1 MTVRAALDG
10 WSTDQEE
17 RASLDTE
24 GKTQRDLWS
33 VAGLALLGALLYG
46 AALPPIAWS
55 GIAWAALLPWSIIV
69 ALPRQL
75 SWREWRWIWL
85 AAWLLWLGL
94 LYFIPI
100 PHPALWLFWPLL
112 AAYCALYI
120 PAFIAAARWLHFRG
134 RLPLCLAVPISW
146 AGLEWVRGNFLTG
159 FAMGFLSHSQ
169 FRQPLVI
176 QVAELGGAYL
186 LSFLLAMCAAF
197 AARGVM
203 LEQQLR
209 ANSAELDRRQTKRS
223 MLLQIAGV
231 LAVFLGVCFYGAGSL
246 GGFSGKL
253 TAEKKSQLKEEAA
266 KQAGLQALVI
276 QGSIDTTF
284 PATREEVEQVFAS
297 QFQQYRDLTIAARKE
312 FPEAQLVIWPET
324 IFVQPL
330 FLPAELEREVDAQQA
345 ALFEQARREFSL
357 CFQASMGA
365 LPREDETEPACQ
377 NCLPLLTGVS
387 AHDLQTSLS
396 YNSVGL
402 IGESCEVVA
411 RYDKM
416 HRVIVGEY
424 LPFGEWFP
432 WIYRFTPVG
441 RGIAQGRAA
450 VAMELGGVRLC
461 PSICFESTVPHLI
474 RRQVQELAAAGKEPD
489 VLVNPTNDGW
499 FFGTSCLDLH
509 LACNVFRA
517 VEMRRPMVVAANT
530 GFSAW
535 IDAQGRILEQ
545 GPRRATGYFPVSLQ
559 RSDGK
564 PSGYRIIGDWPWLLC
579 GLASVAALIATWR
592 SPIFSG

>member
-1 MTVRAALDG
+1 M
-10 WSTDQEE
+10 
-17 RASLDTE
+17 DTE
-24 GKTQRDLWS
+24 GKTQRDVWS
-33 VAGLALLGALLYG
+33 VTGLALLGALLYG
-46 AALPPIAWS
+46 AALPPIGWS

-112 AAYCALYI
+112 AGYCALYI
-120 PAFIAAARWLHFRG
+120 PAFIAAARWLLFRG
-134 RLPLCLAVPISW
+134 RLPLWLAVPISW

-176 QVAELGGAYL
+176 QIADLGGAYL
-186 LSFLLAMCAAF
+186 VSFLLAMCSAF
-197 AARGVM
+197 AARGLM

-209 ANSAELDRRQTKRS
+209 GDSAGPERRRKVSAMFGQT
-223 MLLQIAGV
+223 AGV
-231 LAVFLGVCFYGAGSL
+231 VLVFSGVCLYGAGSI

-253 TAEKKSQLKEEAA
+253 TEERKQQLKEQAA
-266 KQAGLQALVI
+266 KDGELKALVI

-284 PATREEVEQVFAS
+284 PETREDLEQVFAA
-297 QFQQYRDLTIAARKE
+297 QFEQYRELTIAARKE
-312 FPEAQLVIWPET
+312 FPDAQLVIWPET
-324 IFVQPL
+324 IFVQTL
-330 FLPAELEREVDAQQA
+330 LLPTELELVLDQEQR
-345 ALFEQARREFSL
+345 ALLTRARREFSL

-365 LPREDETEPACQ
+365 LPREDETEPACE
-377 NCLPLLTGVS
+377 NCLPLITGVG
-387 AHDLQTSLS
+387 AHDLTSSLS

-432 WIYRFTPVG
+432 WLYQLTPVG
-441 RGIAQGRAA
+441 RGIAEGRSA
-450 VAMELGGVRLC
+450 VAMEVAGVRLS

-474 RRQVQELAAAGKEPD
+474 RRQVQQLAAAGKEPD

-517 VEMRRPMVVAANT
+517 VEMRKPMVVAANT

-559 RSDGK
+559 RGGGK
-564 PSGYRIIGDWPWLLC
+564 LSGYRIIGDWPWLIC
-579 GLASVAALIATWR
+579 GLAAVAALIAAWR
-592 SPIFSG
+592 SPIYSA

>member
-1 MTVRAALDG
+1 MAF
-10 WSTDQEE
+10 
-17 RASLDTE
+17 
-24 GKTQRDLWS
+24 
-33 VAGLALLGALLYG
+33 LGALLYG
-46 AALPPIAWS
+46 AALPPIGWA
-55 GIAWAALLPWSIIV
+55 GLAWAALLPWSIIV
-69 ALPRQL
+69 AIPRQL
-75 SWREWRWIWL
+75 NGREWRWIWL

-112 AAYCALYI
+112 SGYCALYI
-120 PAFIAAARWLHFRG
+120 PAFIAAARWFHFRG
-134 RLPLCLAVPISW
+134 RLPLWLAVPVSW

-176 QVAELGGAYL
+176 QVAELGGAYF
-186 LSFLLAMCAAF
+186 LSFLLAMCGAF
-197 AARGVM
+197 AARGLM
-203 LEQQLR
+203 IEQRLR
-209 ANSAELDRRQTKRS
+209 GVPAGPQRS
-223 MLLQIAGV
+223 RTMRTMIAQIAGV
-231 LAVFLGVCFYGAGSL
+231 LLVFLGVCSYGAGSN

-253 TAEKKSQLKEEAA
+253 TDDTKRQLKDQAA
-266 KQAGLQALVI
+266 KEADLQALVI

-284 PATREEVEQVFAS
+284 PETREEMEQVFAL

-312 FPEAQLVIWPET
+312 FPRAQLVIWPET
-324 IFVQPL
+324 IFTQTL
-330 FLPAELEREVDAQQA
+330 LLPEELEEEVDEQQR
-345 ALFEQARREFSL
+345 ALLEQARREFSL

-365 LPREDETEPACQ
+365 LPREDETEPACE
-377 NCLPLLTGVS
+377 NCLPLLTGVG
-387 AHDLQTSLS
+387 AYDLRASMS

-432 WIYRFTPVG
+432 WLYQLTPVG
-441 RGIAQGRAA
+441 RGIAAGRAG
-450 VAMELGGVRLC
+450 VAMEVAGVRIS

-474 RRQVQELAAAGKEPD
+474 RRQVRQLAAAGKEPD
-489 VLVNPTNDGW
+489 ALVNPTNDGW

-517 VEMRRPMVVAANT
+517 VEMRKPMIVAANT

-545 GPRRATGYFPVSLQ
+545 GPRRATGYFPVSLK
-559 RSDGK
+559 RGESK
-564 PSGYRIIGDWPWLLC
+564 LSVYRIVGDWPWLIC
-579 GLASVAALIATWR
+579 GLASVAALLAAFRIPVFPR
-592 SPIFSG
+592 

>member
-1 MTVRAALDG
+1 LTGRAASDG
-10 WSTDQEE
+10 LSAEQEE
-17 RASLDTE
+17 WASLDTE
-24 GKTQRDLWS
+24 GKAQRDVWS
-33 VAGLALLGALLYG
+33 VTGLALLGALLYG
-46 AALPPIAWS
+46 AALPPIGWS
-55 GIAWAALLPWSIIV
+55 GLAWAALLPWSIIV

-112 AAYCALYI
+112 AGYCALYI
-120 PAFIAAARWLHFRG
+120 PAFIAAARWLLFRG
-134 RLPLCLAVPISW
+134 RLPLWLAVPISW

-176 QVAELGGAYL
+176 QVADLGGAYL
-186 LSFLLAMCAAF
+186 VSFLLAMCSAF
-197 AARGVM
+197 AARGLM

-209 ANSAELDRRQTKRS
+209 GDSAGPERHRKVS
-223 MLLQIAGV
+223 AMFGQIAGV
-231 LAVFLGVCFYGAGSL
+231 VLVFLGVCLYGAGSI

-253 TAEKKSQLKEEAA
+253 TEERKQQLKEQAA
-266 KQAGLQALVI
+266 KDGELKALVI

-284 PATREEVEQVFAS
+284 PETREEMEQVFAA
-297 QFQQYRDLTIAARKE
+297 QFEQYRELTIAARKE
-312 FPEAQLVIWPET
+312 FPDAQLVIWPET
-324 IFVQPL
+324 IFVQTL
-330 FLPAELEREVDAQQA
+330 LLPTEREQVLD
-345 ALFEQARREFSL
+345 LEQRELLARARREFSL

-365 LPREDETEPACQ
+365 LPREDETEPACE
-377 NCLPLLTGVS
+377 NCLPLITGVG
-387 AHDLQTSLS
+387 AHDLTSSLS

-432 WIYRFTPVG
+432 WLYQLTPVG
-441 RGIAQGRAA
+441 RGIAEGRSA
-450 VAMELGGVRLC
+450 VAMEVAGVRLS

-474 RRQVQELAAAGKEPD
+474 RRQVQQLAAAGKEPD

-517 VEMRRPMVVAANT
+517 VEMRKPMVVAANT

-559 RSDGK
+559 RGGGK
-564 PSGYRIIGDWPWLLC
+564 LSGYRIIGDWPWLIC
-579 GLASVAALIATWR
+579 GLASVAVLIAAWR
-592 SPIFSG
+592 SPIFSA

>member
-1 MTVRAALDG
+1 M
-10 WSTDQEE
+10 
-17 RASLDTE
+17 DTE
-24 GKTQRDLWS
+24 GKAQRDVWS
-33 VAGLALLGALLYG
+33 VTGLALLGALLYG
-46 AALPPIAWS
+46 AALPPIGWS
-55 GIAWAALLPWSIIV
+55 GLAWAALLPWSIIV

-112 AAYCALYI
+112 AGYCALYI
-120 PAFIAAARWLHFRG
+120 PAFIAAARWLLFRG
-134 RLPLCLAVPISW
+134 RLPLWLAVPISW

-176 QVAELGGAYL
+176 QVADLGGAYL
-186 LSFLLAMCAAF
+186 VSFLLAMCSAF
-197 AARGVM
+197 AARGLM

-209 ANSAELDRRQTKRS
+209 GDSAGPERRRKVS
-223 MLLQIAGV
+223 AMFGQIAGV
-231 LAVFLGVCFYGAGSL
+231 VLVFLGVCLYGAGSI

-253 TAEKKSQLKEEAA
+253 TEERKQQLKEQAA
-266 KQAGLQALVI
+266 KDGELKALVI

-284 PATREEVEQVFAS
+284 PETREEMEQVFAA
-297 QFQQYRDLTIAARKE
+297 QFEQYRELTIAARKE
-312 FPEAQLVIWPET
+312 FPDAQLVIWPET
-324 IFVQPL
+324 IFVQTL
-330 FLPAELEREVDAQQA
+330 LLPTEREQVLD
-345 ALFEQARREFSL
+345 LEQRELLARARREFSL

-365 LPREDETEPACQ
+365 LPREDETEPACE
-377 NCLPLLTGVS
+377 NCLPLITGVG
-387 AHDLQTSLS
+387 AHDLTSSLS

-432 WIYRFTPVG
+432 WLYQLTPVG
-441 RGIAQGRAA
+441 RGIAEGRSA
-450 VAMELGGVRLC
+450 VAMEVAGVRLS

-474 RRQVQELAAAGKEPD
+474 RRQVQQLAAAGKEPD

-517 VEMRRPMVVAANT
+517 VEMRKPMVVAANT

-559 RSDGK
+559 RGGGK
-564 PSGYRIIGDWPWLLC
+564 LSGYRIIGDWPWLIC
-579 GLASVAALIATWR
+579 GLASVAVLIAAWR
-592 SPIFSG
+592 SPIFSA

>member
-1 MTVRAALDG
+1 
-10 WSTDQEE
+10 
-17 RASLDTE
+17 LDTE
-24 GKTQRDLWS
+24 GKAQRDVWS
-33 VAGLALLGALLYG
+33 VTGLALLGALLYG
-46 AALPPIAWS
+46 AALPPIGWS
-55 GIAWAALLPWSIIV
+55 GLAWAALLPWSIIV

-112 AAYCALYI
+112 AGYCALYI
-120 PAFIAAARWLHFRG
+120 PAFIAAARWLLFRG
-134 RLPLCLAVPISW
+134 RLPLWLAVPISW

-176 QVAELGGAYL
+176 QVADLGGAYL
-186 LSFLLAMCAAF
+186 VSFLLAMCSAF
-197 AARGVM
+197 AARGLM

-209 ANSAELDRRQTKRS
+209 GDSAGPERHRKVS
-223 MLLQIAGV
+223 AMFGQIAGV
-231 LAVFLGVCFYGAGSL
+231 VLVFLGVCLYGAGSI

-253 TAEKKSQLKEEAA
+253 TEERKQQLKEQAA
-266 KQAGLQALVI
+266 KDGELKALVI

-284 PATREEVEQVFAS
+284 PETREEMEQVFAA
-297 QFQQYRDLTIAARKE
+297 QFEQYRELTIAARKE
-312 FPEAQLVIWPET
+312 FPDAQLVIWPET
-324 IFVQPL
+324 IFVQTL
-330 FLPAELEREVDAQQA
+330 LLPTEREQVLD
-345 ALFEQARREFSL
+345 LEQRELLARARREFSL

-365 LPREDETEPACQ
+365 LPREDETEPACE
-377 NCLPLLTGVS
+377 NCLPLITGVG
-387 AHDLQTSLS
+387 AHDLTSSLS

-432 WIYRFTPVG
+432 WLYQLTPVG
-441 RGIAQGRAA
+441 RGIAEGRSA
-450 VAMELGGVRLC
+450 VAMEVAGVRLS

-474 RRQVQELAAAGKEPD
+474 RRQVQQLAAAGKEPD

-517 VEMRRPMVVAANT
+517 VEMRKPMVVAANT

-559 RSDGK
+559 RGGGK
-564 PSGYRIIGDWPWLLC
+564 LSGYRIIGDWPWLIC
-579 GLASVAALIATWR
+579 GLASVAVLIAAWR
-592 SPIFSG
+592 SPIFSA

>member
-1 MTVRAALDG
+1 V
-10 WSTDQEE
+10 
-17 RASLDTE
+17 SLDTE
-24 GKTQRDLWS
+24 GKAQRDVWS
-33 VAGLALLGALLYG
+33 VAGMAFLGALLYG
-46 AALPPIAWS
+46 AALPPIGWA
-55 GIAWAALLPWSIIV
+55 GLAWAALLPWSIIV
-69 ALPRQL
+69 AIPRQL
-75 SWREWRWIWL
+75 NRREWRWIWL

-94 LYFIPI
+94 LYFIPL

-112 AAYCALYI
+112 AGYCALYI

-134 RLPLCLAVPISW
+134 RLPLWLAVPVSW

-186 LSFLLAMCAAF
+186 LSFLLAMCGAF
-197 AARGVM
+197 AARGLM
-203 LEQQLR
+203 IEQHLR
-209 ANSAELDRRQTKRS
+209 TVPASPQRS
-223 MLLQIAGV
+223 RAMRAMIAQIAGV
-231 LAVFLGVCFYGAGSL
+231 LLVFLGVCSYGAGSI

-253 TAEKKSQLKEEAA
+253 TDETKRQLKDQAA
-266 KQAGLQALVI
+266 KEADLQALVI

-284 PATREEVEQVFAS
+284 PETREEMEQVFAL

-312 FPEAQLVIWPET
+312 FPRAQLVIWPET
-324 IFVQPL
+324 IFMQTLV
-330 FLPAELEREVDAQQA
+330 LPAELEQEVDERQR
-345 ALFEQARREFSL
+345 ALLEQARREFSL

-365 LPREDETEPACQ
+365 LPREDETEPACE
-377 NCLPLLTGVS
+377 NCLPLLTGVG

-402 IGESCEVVA
+402 IGESCEVVE

-432 WIYRFTPVG
+432 WLYQLTPVG
-441 RGIAQGRAA
+441 RGIAAGRAG
-450 VAMELGGVRLC
+450 VAMEVAGVRLS

-474 RRQVQELAAAGKEPD
+474 RRQVRQLAAAGKEPD
-489 VLVNPTNDGW
+489 ALVNPTNDGW

-517 VEMRRPMVVAANT
+517 VEMRKPMIVAANT

-545 GPRRATGYFPVSLQ
+545 GPRRATGYFPVSLK
-559 RSDGK
+559 RGESK
-564 PSGYRIIGDWPWLLC
+564 LSVYRIVGDWPWLIC
-579 GLASVAALIATWR
+579 GLASVAALLAAFRI
-592 SPIFSG
+592 PVFPQ

>member
-1 MTVRAALDG
+1 MAF
-10 WSTDQEE
+10 
-17 RASLDTE
+17 
-24 GKTQRDLWS
+24 
-33 VAGLALLGALLYG
+33 LGALLYG
-46 AALPPIAWS
+46 AALPPIGWA
-55 GIAWAALLPWSIIV
+55 GLAWAALLPWSIIV
-69 ALPRQL
+69 AIPRQL
-75 SWREWRWIWL
+75 NRREWRWIWL
-85 AAWLLWLGL
+85 AAWLLWLGM

-112 AAYCALYI
+112 AGYCALYI
-120 PAFIAAARWLHFRG
+120 PASIAAARWLHFRS
-134 RLPLCLAVPISW
+134 RLPLWLAVPVSW

-186 LSFLLAMCAAF
+186 LSFLLAMCGAF
-197 AARGVM
+197 AARGLM
-203 LEQQLR
+203 IEQQLR
-209 ANSAELDRRQTKRS
+209 SVPAGPQRS
-223 MLLQIAGV
+223 RTMRAMIAQIAGV
-231 LAVFLGVCFYGAGSL
+231 LLVFLGVCSYGAGSN

-253 TAEKKSQLKEEAA
+253 TDETKRQLKDQAA
-266 KQAGLQALVI
+266 KEADLQALVI

-284 PATREEVEQVFAS
+284 PETREEMEQVFAL

-312 FPEAQLVIWPET
+312 FPRAQLIIWPET
-324 IFVQPL
+324 IFTQTL
-330 FLPAELEREVDAQQA
+330 LLPEELEEEVDEQQR
-345 ALFEQARREFSL
+345 ALLEQARREFSL

-365 LPREDETEPACQ
+365 LPREDETEPACE
-377 NCLPLLTGVS
+377 NCLPLLTGVG
-387 AHDLQTSLS
+387 AYDLRASMS

-432 WIYRFTPVG
+432 WLYRLTPVG
-441 RGIAQGRAA
+441 RGIAAGRAG
-450 VAMELGGVRLC
+450 VAMEVAGVRLS

-474 RRQVQELAAAGKEPD
+474 RRQVRQLAAAGKEPD
-489 VLVNPTNDGW
+489 ALVNPTNDGW

-517 VEMRRPMVVAANT
+517 VEMRKPMIVAANT

-545 GPRRATGYFPVSLQ
+545 GPRRATGYFPVSLK
-559 RSDGK
+559 RGESK
-564 PSGYRIIGDWPWLLC
+564 LSVYRIVGDWPWLIC
-579 GLASVAALIATWR
+579 GLASVAALLAAFRI
-592 SPIFSG
+592 PVFLQ

>member
-1 MTVRAALDG
+1 M
-10 WSTDQEE
+10 
-17 RASLDTE
+17 DTE
-24 GKTQRDLWS
+24 GKAQRDVWS
-33 VAGLALLGALLYG
+33 VTGLALLGALLYG
-46 AALPPIAWS
+46 AALPPIGWS
-55 GIAWAALLPWSIIV
+55 GLAWAALLPWSIIV

-112 AAYCALYI
+112 AGYCALYI
-120 PAFIAAARWLHFRG
+120 PAFIAAARWLLFRG
-134 RLPLCLAVPISW
+134 RLPLWLAVPISW

-176 QVAELGGAYL
+176 QVADLGGAYL
-186 LSFLLAMCAAF
+186 VSFLLAMCSAF
-197 AARGVM
+197 AARGLM

-209 ANSAELDRRQTKRS
+209 GDSAGPERHRKVS
-223 MLLQIAGV
+223 AMFGQIAGV
-231 LAVFLGVCFYGAGSL
+231 VLVFLGVCLYGAGSI

-253 TAEKKSQLKEEAA
+253 TEERKQQLKEQAA
-266 KQAGLQALVI
+266 KDGELKALVI

-284 PATREEVEQVFAS
+284 PETREEMEQVFAA
-297 QFQQYRDLTIAARKE
+297 QFEQYRELTIAARKE
-312 FPEAQLVIWPET
+312 FPDAQLVIWPET
-324 IFVQPL
+324 IFVQTL
-330 FLPAELEREVDAQQA
+330 LLPTEREQVLD
-345 ALFEQARREFSL
+345 LEQRELLARARREFSL

-365 LPREDETEPACQ
+365 LPREDETEPACE
-377 NCLPLLTGVS
+377 NCLPLITGVG
-387 AHDLQTSLS
+387 AHDLTSSLS

-432 WIYRFTPVG
+432 WLYQLTPVG
-441 RGIAQGRAA
+441 RGIAEGRSA
-450 VAMELGGVRLC
+450 VAMEVAGVRLS

-474 RRQVQELAAAGKEPD
+474 RRQVQQLAAAGKEPD

-517 VEMRRPMVVAANT
+517 VEMRKPMVVAANT

-559 RSDGK
+559 RGGGK
-564 PSGYRIIGDWPWLLC
+564 LSGYRIIGDWPWLIC
-579 GLASVAALIATWR
+579 GLASVAVLIAAWR
-592 SPIFSG
+592 SPIFSA

>member
-1 MTVRAALDG
+1 M
-10 WSTDQEE
+10 
-17 RASLDTE
+17 DTE
-24 GKTQRDLWS
+24 VKAQRDMWS
-33 VAGLALLGALLYG
+33 VAGLALLGAILYG
-46 AALPPIAWS
+46 AALPPLGWS
-55 GIAWAALLPWSIIV
+55 GLAWAALLPWSIIV
-69 ALPRQL
+69 ALPQQL
-75 SWREWRWIWL
+75 SWRDWRWVWL

-112 AAYCALYI
+112 AAYCALYV
-120 PAFIAAARWLHFRG
+120 PAFIMAARWFHFRG
-134 RLPLCLAVPISW
+134 RLPLWLAVPVTW

-176 QVAELGGAYL
+176 QVAEVGGAYL
-186 LSFLLAMCAAF
+186 LSFLLAMCGALAA
-197 AARGVM
+197 GGLM

-209 ANSAELDRRQTKRS
+209 TDAAGAERRKLRAS
-223 MLLQIAGV
+223 MLLQFAG
-231 LAVFLGVCFYGAGSL
+231 LIAVFLGVCCYGAASL

-253 TAEKKSQLKEEAA
+253 SAEQKRELKEQAA
-266 KQAGLQALVI
+266 KQADLQALVI
-276 QGSIDTTF
+276 QGAIDTTF
-284 PATREEVEQVFAS
+284 PETTEEVEQIFAR

-312 FPEAQLVIWPET
+312 FPEARLVIWPET
-324 IFVQPL
+324 IFVQTL
-330 FLPAELEREVDAQQA
+330 VLPTQLEQVVDEQQRTLLER
-345 ALFEQARREFSL
+345 ARREFSL
-357 CFQASMGA
+357 CYQASLGA
-365 LPREDETEPACQ
+365 LPREDESEPACE
-377 NCLPLLTGVS
+377 NCLPLLTGVGT
-387 AHDLQTSLS
+387 HDLQTSLS

-450 VAMELGGVRLC
+450 VAMEVAGVRLC

-474 RRQVQELAAAGKEPD
+474 RRQVQQLAAAGKEPD

-517 VEMRRPMVVAANT
+517 VEMRKPMVVAANT

-535 IDAQGRILEQ
+535 IDPRGRILEQ

-559 RSDGK
+559 RGDGK
-564 PSGYRIIGDWPWLLC
+564 VSGYRIIGDWPWLIC

-592 SPIFSG
+592 SPIFSA